1 MRRDIIAVFIG
12 LMGLLGLGLY
22 QAVAIGEYE
31 QKTTMAHVALSE
43 RIAQIEFAYAEAKK
57 GERFTAD
64 DGRKLCEVLILNT
77 SAEWGDLPEVCQ

>member
-31 QKTTMAHVALSE
+31 QKTTTAHVALSE
-43 RIAQIEFAYAEAKK
+43 RIAQIEYAYAQAKK

-64 DGRKLCEVLILNT
+64 DGRQLCEALILNT
-77 SAEWGDLPEVCQ
+77 DTGWEDLPEVCQ